1 VKTLTLI
8 GIAAGLAISLSTA
21 AHASPILEGTTTDP
35 TGIDNLVVDGT
46 TYDVMFSLTTLNTFS
61 QGSTLSMDAETA
73 LASAL
78 NSLSVTELGNTNSIT
93 YLLDVDN
100 SLAMFD
106 AAEYCQESCPTS
118 WTYDSSGSAAFGV
131 AGPHYTEAADFTAV
145 PEPATL
151 AVFGAGLLGLGFIYR
166 RRSVNRVP

>member
-1 VKTLTLI
+1 M
-8 GIAAGLAISLSTA
+8 ASLAIGLFATIPA
-21 AHASPILEGTTTDP
+21 LATPTLEGTTTDP
-35 TGIDNLVVDGT
+35 TGIDGLAVDGT
-46 TYDVMFSLTTLNTFS
+46 TYDVTFSLTNLNTFS

-78 NSLSVTELGNTNSIT
+78 NNLSVTELGNTNSIT

-106 AAEYCQESCPTS
+106 AAEYCQLYCTINGS
-118 WTYDSSGSAAFGV
+118 WVSDSSGSAAFGV

-151 AVFGAGLLGLGFIYR
+151 ALFGAGLLSLGFIYR
-166 RRSVNRVP
+166 RRAMKSGA